1 MAQRAARGSE
11 SASLLQLPRLRRR
24 SRAPRLQRKPA
35 DEDAGKKEEA
45 EEEAEPDTGHE
56 KSHFHGKAETDYA
69 GNSWITAPKDKKKE
83 NDTCYVPKRWIHTWS
98 GHTKGTSAIRFFPG
112 SGHLLLSAGMDH
124 KVKIWDVYNSGKCM
138 RTYMGHTQAVKDI
151 CFSNDGRR
159 FVTCSYDKDIKWW
172 DTETGKVVGAVTPGK
187 VPHCVKLH
195 PHADKQNVLLAGLA
209 DRKIMQW
216 DLNTGDMTQEYEQHL
231 VRLCRC
237 WLCRRTA
244 HADSRALACSRQ
256 AAVNT
261 ITFVDEGRR
270 FVSSSDDKTLRV
282 WEFGIPVVIKYI
294 ADPSMHSM
302 PAVALHPNGAW
313 LAAQSLDNQIV
324 IYSTKER
331 FRLNA
336 KKQFRGHTNAGYACQ
351 VNFSPDGRFL
361 LSGDGDGKLFIF
373 DWKTTRIVRTLK
385 CHDQVCIGCEWH
397 PLETSK
403 VATCSWDGSIKL
415 WD

>member
-1 MAQRAARGSE
+1 MQTHDELTAEQKAYIEWHNARREARRVRA
-11 SASLLQLPRLRRR
+11 LRYC
-24 SRAPRLQRKPA
+24 RAPRTVSRVFGSQRKPA
-35 DEDAGKKEEA
+35 DEDAPKKEEA

-56 KSHFHGKAETDYA
+56 KSHFHGKSETDYA

-83 NDTCYVPKRWIHTWS
+83 NETCYVPKRWIHTWS

-195 PHADKQNVLLAGLA
+195 PHPDKQNVLLAGLA

-231 VRLCRC
+231 VRP
-237 WLCRRTA
+237 A
-244 HADSRALACSRQ
+244 ALVASG
-256 AAVNT
+256 
-261 ITFVDEGRR
+261 FE
-270 FVSSSDDKTLRV
+270 
-282 WEFGIPVVIKYI
+282 
-294 ADPSMHSM
+294 SM
-302 PAVALHPNGAW
+302 
-313 LAAQSLDNQIV
+313 
-324 IYSTKER
+324 
-331 FRLNA
+331 
-336 KKQFRGHTNAGYACQ
+336 C
-351 VNFSPDGRFL
+351 
-361 LSGDGDGKLFIF
+361 
-373 DWKTTRIVRTLK
+373 
-385 CHDQVCIGCEWH
+385 
-397 PLETSK
+397 
-403 VATCSWDGSIKL
+403 
-415 WD
+415 

>member
-1 MAQRAARGSE
+1 M
-11 SASLLQLPRLRRR
+11 L
-24 SRAPRLQRKPA
+24 
-35 DEDAGKKEEA
+35 
-45 EEEAEPDTGHE
+45 
-56 KSHFHGKAETDYA
+56 
-69 GNSWITAPKDKKKE
+69 
-83 NDTCYVPKRWIHTWS
+83 
-98 GHTKGTSAIRFFPG
+98 
-112 SGHLLLSAGMDH
+112 
-124 KVKIWDVYNSGKCM
+124 
-138 RTYMGHTQAVKDI
+138 
-151 CFSNDGRR
+151 
-159 FVTCSYDKDIKWW
+159 
-172 DTETGKVVGAVTPGK
+172 
-187 VPHCVKLH
+187 
-195 PHADKQNVLLAGLA
+195 GLA
-209 DRKIMQW
+209 Q
-216 DLNTGDMTQEYEQHL
+216 Q
-231 VRLCRC
+231 
-237 WLCRRTA
+237 
-244 HADSRALACSRQ
+244 Q

-302 PAVALHPNGAW
+302 PSVALHPSGAW
-313 LAAQSLDNQIV
+313 LAAQSMDNQIV

-361 LSGDGDGKLFIF
+361 MSGDGDGKLFIF

-385 CHDQVCIGCEWH
+385 CHDKVCIGCEWH